1 MTVGLAG
8 LLAIRILSK
17 LFCLKCCS
25 VILSEYGLMGLWMTV
40 IAPLLFNFIFKEG
53 KIEKH
58 LLSRVEFI
66 FIRKVIL
73 IILLMLQ
80 LFYSIFIKYFK

>member
-8 LLAIRILSK
+8 LLAIRIFVK

-25 VILSEYGLMGLWMTV
+25 VILSDTDLGSDDSYSTTSVQFYLQRREDR
-40 IAPLLFNFIFKEG
+40 
-53 KIEKH
+53 KH

-80 LFYSIFIKYFK
+80 LFSIFIKYFK